1 MSWEDILKNTTTA
14 TRSADLWVMNE
25 ESNYFPII
33 QLIKQKVKGYLDW
46 HWSKEEVIEDV
57 LNAIAKELPE
67 MMSQNKGFMDELLS
81 PVNDRDEVGDSIS
94 DVDWLEVAENFKE
107 DIEEAMDFYP
117 EQGSWHQ

>member
-1 MSWEDILKNTTTA
+1 MSWFDILKDTTTA

-25 ESNYFPII
+25 EANYFPII

-67 MMSQNKGFMDELLS
+67 MMSQNKGFMDDLLS

-94 DVDWLEVAENFKE
+94 DVDWLEVAENFKD

>member
-33 QLIKQKVKGYLDW
+33 QLIKPQVKGYLDW